1 MDGSE
6 RVLDRKTRK
15 KSQAARCGVRGRRK
29 ILTCSG
35 LTSALSTPFAL
46 SRVRLNLLRRMAG
59 NSVPLL
65 VFLVLPLVSGVAN
78 PQSMY
83 KYQDAD
89 GNWIFSD
96 RPPPE
101 DQVVEILKLSTGP
114 ETPSVSVST
123 SIIERR
129 VRFSAH
135 NGYAVPVEVVLGLD
149 ELRNLEFP
157 QPQQAM
163 RWIIDPNRTQTMLE
177 LEALEDN
184 IVPGADYRYIW
195 IPGDPRAAH
204 SPERPYRAP
213 FAVATDYRI
222 SQTFPIGATHT
233 TPDSYYAVD
242 IAMPIGTDI
251 YAARGGVVFE
261 VASTHF
267 RGGTDPEQD
276 AAAANIVRIMHDD
289 GSHAV
294 YAHLNWNSIRVRPG
308 ERVERGEYIADSGNT
323 GFTSGPHLHFAV
335 MVNRGM
341 RLESVP
347 VMFEG
352 SNYSAIEPATGNT
365 LVAY

>member
-1 MDGSE
+1 MRFAIPRMVGSE
-6 RVLDRKTRK
+6 RVLDKNYRLIII
-15 KSQAARCGVRGRRK
+15 AALFA
-29 ILTCSG
+29 ISG
-35 LTSALSTPFAL
+35 GSLA
-46 SRVRLNLLRRMAG
+46 
-59 NSVPLL
+59 
-65 VFLVLPLVSGVAN
+65 
-78 PQSMY
+78 QSMY
-83 KYQDAD
+83 KYQDED

-101 DQVVEILKLSTGP
+101 EQVVEILELSTGP
-114 ETPSVSVST
+114 ESPSVSVTT
-123 SIIERR
+123 SLIERHL
-129 VRFSAH
+129 RFSAR

-149 ELRNLEFP
+149 ALINLANPLPE
-157 QPQQAM
+157 QAM
-163 RWIIDPNRTQTMLE
+163 RWIIDPNSTQTMLE

-184 IVPGADYRYIW
+184 AVPGADYRFIW
-195 IPGDPRAAH
+195 IPGDPRAVH

-213 FAVATDYRI
+213 FAVATDYLI

-261 VASTHF
+261 VASANF
-267 RGGTDPEQD
+267 RGGTDPEQY

-294 YAHLNWNSIRVRPG
+294 YAHLNWNSNRVRPG
-308 ERVERGEYIADSGNT
+308 DRVERGEYIADSGNT

-352 SNYSAIEPATGNT
+352 SNFSAIEPATGNT